1 MITGESVPIRKMI
14 FNGPANHR
22 ATVKCLYP
30 SGVRKGKVIVAR
42 STPNKYSMTERQFRQ
57 AVEALQRGGRAGVK
71 NENDARVLA
80 AATLVI
86 RKRRGISEE
95 LPWTG
100 PTDKE
105 LVEFLV
111 GLDAEQR
118 RKLKQIAEGLIKD
131 TVIPPPPSPGA

>member
-1 MITGESVPIRKMI
+1 
-14 FNGPANHR
+14 
-22 ATVKCLYP
+22 
-30 SGVRKGKVIVAR
+30 
-42 STPNKYSMTERQFRQ
+42 MTKRQFKQ
-57 AVEALQRGGRAGVK
+57 AVEALQRGGRARVK
-71 NENDARVLA
+71 NENDARVFA

-105 LVEFLV
+105 LVEFLG
-111 GLDAEQR
+111 GLDPEQR

-131 TVIPPPPSPGA
+131 TVIPPPSA

>member
-1 MITGESVPIRKMI
+1 
-14 FNGPANHR
+14 
-22 ATVKCLYP
+22 
-30 SGVRKGKVIVAR
+30 
-42 STPNKYSMTERQFRQ
+42 MTKRQFKQ
-57 AVEALQRGGRAGVK
+57 AVEALQRGGRARVK

-105 LVEFLV
+105 LVEFLG
-111 GLDAEQR
+111 GLDPEQR

-131 TVIPPPPSPGA
+131 TVIPPPST